1 MARIRLFGKS
11 ASLIREIDRI
21 GVLIVE
27 GILNRQFGDIKRKSI
42 IEFLSRGL
50 IAPQNPFVGCLGS
63 R

>member
-42 IEFLSRGL
+42 IEFLSRG
-50 IAPQNPFVGCLGS
+50 
-63 R
+63 